1 MTKIFQF
8 ITIVKKNT
16 YLCPQV
22 ITITNKSTKP
32 IEMKKFF
39 MMMLAA
45 LTCLG
50 LAAKA
55 PAAQT
60 VPGDP
65 MGTQCYTL
73 SNGLK
78 VFLSV
83 NHQSPRISAHIAV
96 RTGSRNDPAETTGL
110 AHYLEHLMFKGTQQY
125 GTSNYA
131 AEKPL
136 LDTIEA
142 RYEQYRLVTDPER
155 RRVLYHEI
163 DSISQ
168 LAAKYNIPNEY
179 DKLMAGIGGQGTN
192 AYTSTDVTCYT
203 EDIPA
208 NEVDRWARIQA
219 DRFQNMVIRGFHT
232 ELEAVYEEYN
242 IGIAKDQW
250 KFFDAVNAKM
260 FPTHPYGTQ
269 TTIGTQEH
277 LKNPSITNIKNY
289 FHNYYCPNN
298 VAICMAGDFEPDEVI
313 AILERHFGSWKP
325 NYNLTRPEFPALKPI
340 TAPSDTTV
348 VGQEAEFV
356 GLGWRF
362 DAGNSLQC
370 DTVDVIADMLSNGTA
385 GLMDL
390 NLNQPLKVMMSGAY
404 SDMMT
409 DYSMLLVMGY
419 PNEGQTL
426 EEVRQLMLG
435 EIAKLRTGDF
445 DDDLLVSVV
454 NNNKL
459 NYLRRID
466 NNSAR
471 TRQLV
476 NAFINHVDW
485 AQEVGKLDRMAG
497 MTKQQI
503 IDFANRHLNDN
514 FICVYKRMGE
524 DTTAKKIDKPAITPI
539 PTNRDMQS
547 DFVRNILGETVEPI
561 HPQFVDYSKEM
572 TVGTTGKNLPLL
584 YKQNTQDDLFSL
596 TYLYDFG
603 TTADNRYETALNY
616 LDYLGTKKLTPQQFK
631 QRLYKLACSIS
642 FNVTDDRTYL
652 SLSGLSENMPEALKL
667 AEDLLQNA
675 QVDEVAYSNMV
686 DAILKMRS
694 DAKSSQEECFERLNT
709 YVIYGPRNEYTNI
722 LSAQQL
728 RDTKP
733 TDLLNLV
740 KGMKDMKHTVVY
752 YGPMTEQALSK
763 TLKQVHKTKK
773 NLAAVPVG
781 VDYME
786 QTTPQT
792 EIYIAPYDAKNIYM
806 MQYHNEGTKW
816 APEHAATINLFNEY
830 FGGGMNGTVFQEL
843 REARGLAYSAAA
855 YYRQP
860 GEIKH
865 PEHAITYII
874 TQNDKMMDCVNEFN
888 NIVGTIPQSEAAF
901 QLAKE
906 SLMKKLASRR
916 TVRSAVLNSY
926 LYAQRMGIDY
936 DINSLVYKTL
946 PSLTLNDIVKFE
958 QQSMANKP
966 YRYIILG
973 DEKELD
979 MDALGKI
986 GPIHRLTLEEIFG
999 Y

>member
-1 MTKIFQF
+1 MRKICFLVFGFLSFLPLQAREYV
-8 ITIVKKNT
+8 TVAGD
-16 YLCPQV
+16 
-22 ITITNKSTKP
+22 
-32 IEMKKFF
+32 
-39 MMMLAA
+39 MMQARI
-45 LTCLG
+45 
-50 LAAKA
+50 
-55 PAAQT
+55 
-60 VPGDP
+60 
-65 MGTQCYTL
+65 YTL
-73 SNGLK
+73 DNGLK
-78 VFLSV
+78 VYLSV
-83 NHQSPRISAHIAV
+83 NKEKPRIQTYIAV
-96 RTGSRNDPAETTGL
+96 RTGSKNDPAETTGL
-110 AHYLEHLMFKGTQQY
+110 AHYLEHLMFKGTQQF

-131 AEKPL
+131 AEAAL

-142 RYEQYRLVTDPER
+142 RYEQYRLVKDPER

-179 DKLMAGIGGQGTN
+179 DKLMAGIGGIGTN

-208 NEVDRWARIQA
+208 NEVDRWARIQS

-250 KFFDAVNAKM
+250 KLFEAMNAKM

-298 VAICMAGDFEPDEVI
+298 VAICMAGDFDPDEVI
-313 AILERHFGSWKP
+313 TILERHFGSWKP
-325 NYNLTRPEFPALKPI
+325 NYNLTRPEFAPLKPI
-340 TAPSDTTV
+340 VAPIDTTV
-348 VGQEAEFV
+348 MGQEAEFV
-356 GLGWRF
+356 ALGWRF
-362 DAGNSLQC
+362 DAGNTLQV
-370 DTVDVIADMLSNGTA
+370 DTMDVVAEMLSNGTA

-404 SDMMT
+404 SDQMT
-409 DYSMLLVMGY
+409 DYSMLMLLGY
-419 PNEGQTL
+419 PNDGQTL
-426 EEVRQLMLG
+426 EEVRELMLG
-435 EIAKLRTGDF
+435 ELAKLRAGDF

-459 NYLRRID
+459 NYLRAID

-476 NAFINHVDW
+476 NAFINNIDW

-497 MTKQQI
+497 MTKEQI
-503 IDFANRHLNDN
+503 VAFANRHLNNN
-514 FICVYKRMGE
+514 FVCVYKRMGE

-547 DFVRNILGETVEPI
+547 DFVRNILNESVEPI
-561 HPQFVDYSKEM
+561 QPQFVDYSKEM
-572 TVGTTGKNLPLL
+572 TVGQTSKKLPLL
-584 YKQNTQDDLFSL
+584 YKQNTLDDLFYL
-596 TYLYDFG
+596 TYKYDFG
-603 TTADNRYETALNY
+603 NTADNRYETALNY

-631 QRLYKLACSIS
+631 QRMYKLACNMS
-642 FNVTDDRTYL
+642 FNVSDNETYI
-652 SLSGLSENMPEALKL
+652 SLSGLSENMPEAMALL
-667 AEDLLQNA
+667 EDLMQNA
-675 QVDEVAYSNMV
+675 QVDEEAYNNMAW
-686 DAILKMRS
+686 AIIKMRN
-694 DAKSSQEECFERLNT
+694 DAKTNQEECFNRLSE
-709 YVIYGPRNEYTNI
+709 YGMYGPRNEYTNI
-722 LSAQQL
+722 MSEQQL
-728 RDTKP
+728 RNTKP
-733 TDLLNLV
+733 AELLNLV
-740 KGMKDMKHTVVY
+740 KGMKDMKHTVIY
-752 YGPMTEQALSK
+752 YGPMALK
-763 TLKQVHKTKK
+763 DLDKCLKKAHKTKK

-781 VDYME
+781 TPYME
-786 QTTPQT
+786 QITPQT
-792 EIYIAPYDAKNIYM
+792 EILLAPYDAKNIYM

-816 APEHAATINLFNEY
+816 APDHAATINLFNEY
-830 FGGGMNGTVFQEL
+830 FGGGMNGIVFQEL

-860 GEIKH
+860 SEIIH
-865 PEHAITYII
+865 PEYAMTYII

-901 QLAKE
+901 DLAKE

-916 TVRSAVLNSY
+916 VVRYGVLNSY
-926 LYAQRMGIDY
+926 LAAQRMGLDY
-936 DINSLVYKTL
+936 DINSVVFNAL
-946 PSLTLNDIVKFE
+946 PNLKLNDIVKFE

-966 YRYIILG
+966 YRYLILG

-979 MDALGKI
+979 IEGLEKI
-986 GPIHRLTLEEIFG
+986 APIRRLTLEDIFG

>member
-1 MTKIFQF
+1 MKMRR
-8 ITIVKKNT
+8 IVMS
-16 YLCPQV
+16 LV
-22 ITITNKSTKP
+22 VGL
-32 IEMKKFF
+32 MWLG
-39 MMMLAA
+39 MAA
-45 LTCLG
+45 
-50 LAAKA
+50 AA
-55 PAAQT
+55 PVGTT

-65 MGTQCYTL
+65 METQCYTL

-83 NHQSPRISAHIAV
+83 NHQSPRITAHIAV

-110 AHYLEHLMFKGTQQY
+110 AHYLEHLMFKGTQHF

-142 RYEQYRLVTDPER
+142 RYEQYRLVKDPEL

-168 LAAKYNIPNEY
+168 LAAQYNIPNEY

-242 IGIAKDQW
+242 IGIAQDQR
-250 KFFDAVNAKM
+250 KLFEALYAKM

-289 FHNYYCPNN
+289 FNNYYCPNN
-298 VAICMAGDFEPDEVI
+298 VAICMAGDFDPEEVI
-313 AILERHFGSWKP
+313 TILERHFGSWKP
-325 NYNLTRPEFPALKPI
+325 NYKMTRPEFAKLAPI
-340 TAPSDTTV
+340 TSPIDTTV
-348 VGQEAEFV
+348 MGQEAEFV
-356 GLGWRF
+356 ALGWRF
-362 DAGNSLQC
+362 EEGKSLQN
-370 DTVDVIADMLSNGTA
+370 DTVDIIAEMLSNGTA

-390 NLNQPLKVMMSGAY
+390 NLNQPLKVMASGAY
-404 SDMMT
+404 SDPMT
-409 DYSMLLVMGY
+409 DYSMIMLYGY

-426 EEVRQLMLG
+426 EEVRELMLG

-445 DDDLLVSVV
+445 DNDLLVSVV

-459 NYLRRID
+459 NYLRALD
-466 NNSAR
+466 NNRAR
-471 TRQLV
+471 TSQLV
-476 NAFINHVDW
+476 NAFINNVDW

-497 MTKQQI
+497 MTKEQI
-503 IDFANRHLNDN
+503 VAFANRHLLDN
-514 FICVYKRMGE
+514 NFVCVYKRTGE
-524 DTTAKKIDKPAITPI
+524 DTSEKKIDKPAITPI

-547 DFVRNILGETVEPI
+547 NFVKSILSEEVEPI

-572 TVGTTGKNLPLL
+572 TVGETSKKLPLL
-584 YKQNTQDDLFSL
+584 YKQNTLDDLFSL
-596 TYLYDFG
+596 IYKYDFG
-603 TTADNRYETALNY
+603 NTADNRYEMALNY
-616 LDYLGTKKLTPQQFK
+616 LDYLGTKKMSATEFK
-631 QRLYKLACSIS
+631 QRMYKLACNIS
-642 FNVTDDRTYL
+642 MSVRDNETFL
-652 SLSGLSENMPEALKL
+652 SLSGLSENMPEAVKL
-667 AEDLLQNA
+667 CEDLMQNA
-675 QVDEVAYSNMV
+675 QVDQEAYNNMV
-686 DAILKMRS
+686 DAIIKMRN
-694 DAKSSQEECFERLNT
+694 DAKTNQDECFSRLNE
-709 YVIYGPRNEYTNI
+709 YGMYGPRNSYTNI
-722 LSAQQL
+722 MSAEQL
-728 RDTKP
+728 RNTNP
-733 TDLLNLV
+733 AELLNLV
-740 KGMKDMKHTVVY
+740 KGLKDMKHTVVY
-752 YGPMTEQALSK
+752 YGPMTQKELDK
-763 TLKQVHKTKK
+763 CLKKVHKTGKK
-773 NLAAVPVG
+773 LAAVPVG
-781 VDYME
+781 QDYME
-786 QTTPQT
+786 QATPRT
-792 EIYIAPYDAKNIYM
+792 EILMAPYEAKNIYM
-806 MQYHNEGTKW
+806 VQYHNEGTQW

-830 FGGGMNGTVFQEL
+830 FGGGMNGIVFQEL

-860 GEIKH
+860 SELPH
-865 PEHAITYII
+865 PEYAMTYII

-916 TVRSAVLNSY
+916 TVRGAVLNSY
-926 LYAQRMGIDY
+926 MAAQRMGLDY
-936 DINSLVYKTL
+936 DINSKVYEML
-946 PSLTLNDIVKFE
+946 PNLKLQDIVKFE
-958 QQSMANKP
+958 QQSMAGKP
-966 YRYIILG
+966 YRYLILG

-979 MDALGKI
+979 IEALEKI
-986 GPIHRLTLEEIFG
+986 GPIRRLTLEEIFG

>member
-1 MTKIFQF
+1 
-8 ITIVKKNT
+8 
-16 YLCPQV
+16 
-22 ITITNKSTKP
+22 
-32 IEMKKFF
+32 MKKYLLTL
-39 MMMLAA
+39 LATLA
-45 LTCLG
+45 FLG
-50 LAAKA
+50 M
-55 PAAQT
+55 AAQKPVATT

-65 MGTQCYTL
+65 MATQCYTL

-110 AHYLEHLMFKGTQQY
+110 AHYLEHLMFKGTEQF

-131 AEKPL
+131 AEKAL

-142 RYEQYRLVTDPER
+142 RYEQYRLVKDPER

-168 LAAKYNIPNEY
+168 LAAQYNIPNEY

-250 KFFDAVNAKM
+250 KLFEAMNAKM

-289 FHNYYCPNN
+289 FNNYYCPNN
-298 VAICMAGDFEPDEVI
+298 VAICMAGDFDPDEVI

-325 NYNLTRPEFPALKPI
+325 NYNLTRPEFAPLKPI
-340 TAPSDTTV
+340 VAPIDTTV
-348 VGQEAEFV
+348 MGQEAEFV
-356 GLGWRF
+356 ALGWRF
-362 DAGNSLQC
+362 DAGNTLQV
-370 DTVDVIADMLSNGTA
+370 DTMDVVAEMLSNGTA

-390 NLNQPLKVMMSGAY
+390 NLNQPMKLMYSGAY

-409 DYSMLLVMGY
+409 DYSMLMLLGY
-419 PNEGQTL
+419 PNEGQSL
-426 EEVRQLMLG
+426 EDVRELMLG
-435 EIAKLRTGDF
+435 ELAKLRAGNF

-459 NYLRRID
+459 NYLRALD
-466 NNSAR
+466 NNGAR

-476 NAFINHVDW
+476 NAFINNVDW

-497 MTKQQI
+497 MSKEQI
-503 IDFANRHLNDN
+503 VAFANRYLNDN
-514 FICVYKRMGE
+514 FVCVYKRMGE

-539 PTNRDMQS
+539 PTNRDKQS
-547 DFVRNILGETVEPI
+547 DFVRNILSETVEPI
-561 HPQFVDYSKEM
+561 QPQFVDYSKEM
-572 TVGTTGKNLPLL
+572 TVGKTKKNLPLL
-584 YKQNTQDDLFSL
+584 YKHNDLDDLFQL
-596 TYLYDFG
+596 TYKYDFG
-603 TTADNRYETALNY
+603 NTADNRYDLALSY
-616 LDYLGTKKLTPQQFK
+616 MDYLGTKKMSATEFK
-631 QRLYKLACSIS
+631 QRLYKLACNIS
-642 FNVTDDRTYL
+642 MVVRDNETYL
-652 SLSGLSENMPEALKL
+652 SLNGLSENMPEALKL
-667 AEDLLQNA
+667 AEDLMQNA
-675 QVDEVAYSNMV
+675 QVDQEAYNSLV
-686 DAILKMRS
+686 DLLIKARN
-694 DAKSSQEECFERLNT
+694 DAKTNQEECFNRLNE
-709 YVIYGPRNEYTNI
+709 YGMYGPRNEYTNI
-722 LSAQQL
+722 MSEQQL
-728 RDTKP
+728 RNTNP
-733 TDLLNLV
+733 AELLNLV
-740 KGMKDMKHTVVY
+740 KGLRDMKHTVVY
-752 YGPMTEQALSK
+752 YGPMTEKELNKCLSK
-763 TLKQVHKTKK
+763 VHKTKK

-781 VDYME
+781 TPYME
-786 QTTPQT
+786 QPTPRT
-792 EIYIAPYDAKNIYM
+792 EILLAPYEAKNIYM
-806 MQYHNEGTKW
+806 VQYHNEGTEW

-830 FGGGMNGTVFQEL
+830 YGGGMNGIVFQEL

-860 GEIKH
+860 YELGH
-865 PEHAITYII
+865 PEYAMTYII
-874 TQNDKMMDCVNEFN
+874 TQNDKMMDCVREFN

-901 QLAKE
+901 ALAKE

-916 TVRSAVLNSY
+916 VVRSGVLNSY
-926 LYAQRMGIDY
+926 MSAQRLGLDY
-936 DINSLVYKTL
+936 DINSVVFKAL
-946 PSLTLNDIVKFE
+946 PNLKLNDIVKFE

-966 YRYIILG
+966 YRYLILG

-979 MDALGKI
+979 MEALEKI
-986 GPIHRLTLEEIFG
+986 GPIRRLTLEEIFG

>member
-1 MTKIFQF
+1 
-8 ITIVKKNT
+8 
-16 YLCPQV
+16 
-22 ITITNKSTKP
+22 
-32 IEMKKFF
+32 MKKFF
-39 MMMLAA
+39 MMMLAS
-45 LTCLG
+45 LVCLG
-50 LAAKA
+50 MAAKA

-65 MGTQCYTL
+65 MGTQMYTL

-110 AHYLEHLMFKGTQQY
+110 AHYLEHLMFKGTEQY

-131 AEKPL
+131 AEKAL

-168 LAAKYNIPNEY
+168 LAAQYNIPNEY
-179 DKLMAGIGGQGTN
+179 DKLMAGIGGIGTN

-208 NEVDRWARIQA
+208 NEVDRWARIQS

-242 IGIAKDQW
+242 MGIANDQW
-250 KFFDAVNAKM
+250 KLFEAMNAKM

-298 VAICMAGDFEPDEVI
+298 VAICMAGDFDPDEVI

-325 NYNLTRPEFPALKPI
+325 NYNLTRPEYAPLQPI
-340 TAPSDTTV
+340 TAPVDTTV
-348 VGQEAEFV
+348 IGQEAEFV
-356 GLGWRF
+356 ALGWRF
-362 DAGNSLQC
+362 GAGNTLQC
-370 DTVDVIADMLSNGTA
+370 DTLEVVADMLSNGTA
-385 GLMDL
+385 GLIDL
-390 NLNQPLKVMMSGAY
+390 NLNQPMKVMMSGAY
-404 SDMMT
+404 CDMMT
-409 DYSMLLVMGY
+409 DYSMLMLLGY

-426 EEVRQLMLG
+426 EEVRELMLG
-435 EIAKLRTGDF
+435 EVAKLRSGDF
-445 DDDLLVSVV
+445 DNDLIISVV
-454 NNNKL
+454 NNFKL
-459 NYLRRID
+459 SYL
-466 NNSAR
+466 NSLDKNQAR
-471 TRQLV
+471 TSQLV

-497 MTKQQI
+497 MTKQQV
-503 IDFANRHLNDN
+503 IDFANLYLNDN
-514 FICVYKRMGE
+514 FVCVYKRMGE

-561 HPQFVDYSKEM
+561 HPQFVNYATEM
-572 TVGTTGKNLPLL
+572 TVGQTSKKLPLL
-584 YKQNTQDDLFSL
+584 YKQNTHDDLFAL
-596 TYLYDFG
+596 TFLYDFG
-603 TTADNRYETALNY
+603 NTADNRYDIALNY
-616 LDYLGTKKLTPQQFK
+616 LDYLGTKKLTPTEFK
-631 QRLYKLACSIS
+631 QRMYKLACHMTCVVDNTEAYIT
-642 FNVTDDRTYL
+642 VG
-652 SLSGLSENMPEALKL
+652 GLSENMPEALAL
-667 AEDLLQNA
+667 VEDLLQNA
-675 QVDEVAYSNMV
+675 QVDEEAYQNMV
-686 DAILKMRS
+686 DVILKARN
-694 DAKSSQEECFERLNT
+694 DAKTNQQECFSRLSA
-709 YVIYGPRNEYTNI
+709 YSMYGPRNAYTDI
-722 LSAQQL
+722 MSADQL
-728 RDTKP
+728 RNTKP
-733 TDLLNLV
+733 ADLLNLV
-740 KGMKDMKHTVVY
+740 KGMRNMQHTVVY
-752 YGPMTEQALSK
+752 YGPLTEKELSK
-763 TLKQVHKTKK
+763 CLAKAHKTKK

-781 VDYME
+781 TPYME
-786 QTTPQT
+786 QPTPQT
-792 EIYIAPYDAKNIYM
+792 EIMIAPYDAKNIYM
-806 MQYHNEGTKW
+806 MQYHNEGTQW
-816 APEHAATINLFNEY
+816 APEHAAVINLFNEY
-830 FGGGMNGTVFQEL
+830 FGGGMNGIVFQEL

-860 GEIKH
+860 GELPH
-865 PEHAITYII
+865 PEYAMTYIV

-888 NIVGTIPQSEAAF
+888 NIVDTIPQSEAAF
-901 QLAKE
+901 ALAKE

-916 TVRSAVLNSY
+916 TVRNGVLLSY
-926 LYAQRMGIDY
+926 LSAQHLGLDY
-936 DINSLVYKTL
+936 DIYSKVYEML
-946 PSLTLNDIVKFE
+946 PNLTLNDIVKFE
-958 QQSMANKP
+958 QQSMAGKP

-979 MDALGKI
+979 MEAIGKF

>member
-1 MTKIFQF
+1 
-8 ITIVKKNT
+8 
-16 YLCPQV
+16 
-22 ITITNKSTKP
+22 
-32 IEMKKFF
+32 MKKFF
-39 MMMLAA
+39 MMMMAA

-50 LAAKA
+50 M
-55 PAAQT
+55 AAQKPVATT

-65 MGTQCYTL
+65 MATQCYTL

-142 RYEQYRLVTDPER
+142 RYEQYRLVKDPER

-168 LAAKYNIPNEY
+168 LAAQYNIPNEY

-242 IGIAKDQW
+242 IGIAQDQR
-250 KFFDAVNAKM
+250 KLFEAISAKM

-298 VAICMAGDFEPDEVI
+298 VAICMAGDFDPAEVI
-313 AILERHFGSWKP
+313 TILERHFGSWKP
-325 NYNLTRPEFPALKPI
+325 NKNLYRPEFAPLKPI
-340 TAPSDTTV
+340 TAPIDTTV
-348 VGQEAEFV
+348 IGQEAEFV
-356 GLGWRF
+356 ALGWRF
-362 DAGNSLQC
+362 DAANSLQC
-370 DTVDVIADMLSNGTA
+370 DTMDVVAEMLSNGTA
-385 GLMDL
+385 GLIDL
-390 NLNQPLKVMMSGAY
+390 NLNQPLKVMSAGAF
-404 SDMMT
+404 SDEMT
-409 DYSMLLVMGY
+409 DYSMLLLLGY
-419 PNEGQTL
+419 PNEGQSL
-426 EEVRQLMLG
+426 EEVRALLLG
-435 EIAKLRTGDF
+435 ELAKLRAGNF

-459 NYLRRID
+459 QYLRALD
-466 NNSAR
+466 NNGAR

-485 AQEVGKLDRMAG
+485 KQEVGKLDRMAG
-497 MTKQQI
+497 MTKDQI
-503 IDFANRHLNDN
+503 VAFANRHLLDN
-514 FICVYKRMGE
+514 NFVCVYKRMGV
-524 DTTAKKIDKPAITPI
+524 DTTEKKIDKPAITPI

-547 DFVRNILGETVEPI
+547 NFVRNILSEIVEPI
-561 HPQFVDYSKEM
+561 QPQFVDYSKEM
-572 TVGTTGKNLPLL
+572 TVGQTSKKLPLL
-584 YKQNTQDDLFSL
+584 YKHNDLDDLFSL
-596 TYLYDFG
+596 TYKYDFG
-603 TTADNRYETALNY
+603 GTADNRYETALSY
-616 LDYLGTKKLTPQQFK
+616 MDFLGTKKMSATEFK
-631 QRLYKLACSIS
+631 QRLYKLACNIS
-642 FNVTDDRTYL
+642 MNVGDNETYL
-652 SLSGLSENMPEALKL
+652 TLSGLSENMPEALKL
-667 AEDLLQNA
+667 AEDLMQNA
-675 QVDEVAYSNMV
+675 QVDEEAYKNMV
-686 DAILKMRS
+686 DVILKSRN
-694 DAKSSQEECFERLNT
+694 DAKQSQDECFSRLNE
-709 YVIYGPRNEYTNI
+709 YGMYGPRNAYTNI
-722 LSAQQL
+722 MSAQQL

-733 TDLLNLV
+733 AELINLV
-740 KGMKDMKHTVVY
+740 KGLRDMQHTVVY
-752 YGPMTEQALSK
+752 YGPMTEKELNKCLSK
-763 TLKQVHKTKK
+763 VHKTKK

-781 VDYME
+781 TPYME
-786 QTTPQT
+786 QTTPRT
-792 EIYIAPYDAKNIYM
+792 EILMAPYEAKNIYM
-806 MQYHNEGTKW
+806 VQYHNEGTQW
-816 APEHAATINLFNEY
+816 APEHAAVINLFNEY
-830 FGGGMNGTVFQEL
+830 FGGGMNGIVFQEL

-860 GEIKH
+860 SRLPH
-865 PEHAITYII
+865 PEYAMTYII
-874 TQNDKMMDCVNEFN
+874 TQNDKMMDCVREFN

-901 QLAKE
+901 ALAKE

-916 TVRSAVLNSY
+916 TVRGAVLNSY
-926 LYAQRMGIDY
+926 MNAQRLGLDY
-936 DINSLVYKTL
+936 DINSVVYNAL
-946 PSLTLNDIVKFE
+946 PNLKLSDIVKFE

-966 YRYIILG
+966 YRYLILG

-979 MDALGKI
+979 IEGLQKI
-986 GPIHRLTLEEIFG
+986 APIRHLTLEEIFG

>member
-1 MTKIFQF
+1 MRPRFLIS
-8 ITIVKKNT
+8 
-16 YLCPQV
+16 L
-22 ITITNKSTKP
+22 
-32 IEMKKFF
+32 
-39 MMMLAA
+39 LAVLA
-45 LTCLG
+45 CLG
-50 LAAKA
+50 MAAK
-55 PAAQT
+55 PAVATT

-65 MGTQCYTL
+65 MATQCYTL

-110 AHYLEHLMFKGTQQY
+110 AHYLEHLMFKGTQQF

-131 AEKPL
+131 AEKAL

-142 RYEQYRLVTDPER
+142 RYEQYRLVKDPER

-168 LAAKYNIPNEY
+168 LAAQYNIPNEY

-242 IGIAKDQW
+242 IGIAQDQR
-250 KFFDAVNAKM
+250 KIFEAMSAKL

-298 VAICMAGDFEPDEVI
+298 VAICMAGDFDPNEVI

-325 NYNLTRPEFPALKPI
+325 NNSLYRPEFAPLKPI
-340 TAPSDTTV
+340 TAPVDTTV
-348 VGQEAEFV
+348 IGQEAEFV
-356 GLGWRF
+356 ALGWRF

-370 DTVDVIADMLSNGTA
+370 DTLDLVSEMLSNGTA
-385 GLMDL
+385 GLIDL
-390 NLNQPLKVMMSGAY
+390 NLNQPLKVMGAGAFA
-404 SDMMT
+404 DPMT
-409 DYSMLLVMGY
+409 DYSMLMLMGY

-426 EEVRQLMLG
+426 EEVRELLLG
-435 EIAKLRTGDF
+435 ELAKLRAGDF

-459 NYLRRID
+459 NYLRALD
-466 NNSAR
+466 SNGAR

-485 AQEVGKLDRMAG
+485 KQEVGKLDRMAG

-503 IDFANRHLNDN
+503 VAFANRHLKDN
-514 FICVYKRMGE
+514 NFVCVYKRMGV
-524 DTTAKKIDKPAITPI
+524 DTTEKKIDKPAITPI
-539 PTNRDMQS
+539 PTNRDKQS
-547 DFVRNILGETVEPI
+547 DFVKNILSEIVEPI
-561 HPQFVDYSKEM
+561 QPQFVDYSKEM
-572 TVGTTGKNLPLL
+572 TVGQTSKKLPLL
-584 YKQNTQDDLFSL
+584 YKHNDLDDLFTL
-596 TYLYDFG
+596 TYKYDFG
-603 TTADNRYETALNY
+603 ATADNRYETALSY
-616 LDYLGTKKLTPQQFK
+616 MDFLGTKKMSATEFK
-631 QRLYKLACSIS
+631 QRLYKLACNIS
-642 FNVTDDRTYL
+642 MNVSDNETYL
-652 SLSGLSENMPEALKL
+652 TLSGLSENMPEALKL

-675 QVDEVAYSNMV
+675 QVDEEAYKSMV
-686 DAILKMRS
+686 DVIIKSRN
-694 DAKSSQEECFERLNT
+694 DAKSSQDECFSRLNQ
-709 YVIYGPRNEYTNI
+709 YGMYGPRNTYTNI
-722 LSAQQL
+722 MSEQQL

-733 TDLLNLV
+733 AELINLV
-740 KGMKDMKHTVVY
+740 KGLRNMQHTVLY
-752 YGPMTEQALSK
+752 YGPMTENELNKCLSK
-763 TLKQVHKTKK
+763 VHKTKK

-781 VDYME
+781 VPYME
-786 QTTPQT
+786 QPTPRT
-792 EIYIAPYDAKNIYM
+792 EILLAPYEAKNIYM
-806 MQYHNEGTKW
+806 VQYHNEGTAW

-830 FGGGMNGTVFQEL
+830 FGGGMNAIVFQEL

-860 GEIKH
+860 YEMGH
-865 PEHAITYII
+865 PEYAMTYII
-874 TQNDKMMDCVNEFN
+874 TQNDKMMDCVREFN
-888 NIVGTIPQSEAAF
+888 NIVGTIPQSETAF
-901 QLAKE
+901 ALAKE

-916 TVRSAVLNSY
+916 VVRGGVLNSY
-926 LYAQRMGIDY
+926 IAAKRLGLDY
-936 DINSLVYKTL
+936 DINSVVFNAL
-946 PSLTLNDIVKFE
+946 PNLKLNDIVKFE

-966 YRYIILG
+966 YRYLILG

-979 MDALGKI
+979 IKALEKI

>member
-1 MTKIFQF
+1 MRLRFLIS
-8 ITIVKKNT
+8 
-16 YLCPQV
+16 L
-22 ITITNKSTKP
+22 
-32 IEMKKFF
+32 
-39 MMMLAA
+39 LAA
-45 LTCLG
+45 LACLG
-50 LAAKA
+50 MAAK
-55 PAAQT
+55 PAVATT

-65 MGTQCYTL
+65 MATQCYTL

-110 AHYLEHLMFKGTQQY
+110 AHYLEHLMFKGTQQF

-131 AEKPL
+131 AEKAL

-142 RYEQYRLVTDPER
+142 RYEQYRLVKDPEL

-168 LAAKYNIPNEY
+168 LAAQYNIPNEY

-242 IGIAKDQW
+242 IGIAQDQR
-250 KFFDAVNAKM
+250 KIFEAMSAKL

-298 VAICMAGDFEPDEVI
+298 VAICMAGDFDPNEVI

-325 NYNLTRPEFPALKPI
+325 NNNLYRPEFAPLKPI
-340 TAPSDTTV
+340 TAPVDTTV
-348 VGQEAEFV
+348 IGQEAEFV
-356 GLGWRF
+356 ALGWRF

-370 DTVDVIADMLSNGTA
+370 DTLDLVSEMLSNGTA
-385 GLMDL
+385 GLIDL
-390 NLNQPLKVMMSGAY
+390 NLNQPLKVMGAGAFA
-404 SDMMT
+404 DPMT
-409 DYSMLLVMGY
+409 DYSMLMLMGY

-426 EEVRQLMLG
+426 EEVRELLLG
-435 EIAKLRTGDF
+435 ELAKLRAGDF

-459 NYLRRID
+459 NYLRALD
-466 NNSAR
+466 SNGAR

-503 IDFANRHLNDN
+503 VDFANRHLLDN
-514 FICVYKRMGE
+514 NFVCVYKRMGV
-524 DTTAKKIDKPAITPI
+524 DTTEKKIDKPAITPI
-539 PTNRDMQS
+539 PTNRDKQS
-547 DFVRNILGETVEPI
+547 DFVKNILSEIVEPI
-561 HPQFVDYSKEM
+561 QPQFVDYSKEM
-572 TVGTTGKNLPLL
+572 TVGQTSKKLPLL
-584 YKQNTQDDLFSL
+584 YKHNDLDDLFTL
-596 TYLYDFG
+596 TYKYDFG
-603 TTADNRYETALNY
+603 ATADNRYETALSY
-616 LDYLGTKKLTPQQFK
+616 MDFLGTKKMSATEFK
-631 QRLYKLACSIS
+631 QRLYKLACNIS
-642 FNVTDDRTYL
+642 MNVSDNETYL
-652 SLSGLSENMPEALKL
+652 TLSGLSENMPEALKL
-667 AEDLLQNA
+667 AEDLMQNA
-675 QVDEVAYSNMV
+675 QVDEEAYKSMV
-686 DAILKMRS
+686 DVILKSRN
-694 DAKSSQEECFERLNT
+694 DAKSNQDECFSRLNE
-709 YVIYGPRNEYTNI
+709 YGMYGPRNEYTNI
-722 LSAQQL
+722 MSEQQL

-733 TDLLNLV
+733 AELINLV
-740 KGMKDMKHTVVY
+740 KGLRDMQHTVVY
-752 YGPMTEQALSK
+752 YGPMTEKELNKCLSK
-763 TLKQVHKTKK
+763 VHKTKK

-781 VDYME
+781 TPYME
-786 QTTPQT
+786 QTTPRT
-792 EIYIAPYDAKNIYM
+792 EILLAPYEAKNIYM
-806 MQYHNEGTKW
+806 VQYHNEGTQW

-830 FGGGMNGTVFQEL
+830 FGGGMNGIVFQEL

-860 GEIKH
+860 HEMGH
-865 PEHAITYII
+865 PEYAMTYII
-874 TQNDKMMDCVNEFN
+874 TQNDKMMDCVREFN

-901 QLAKE
+901 ALAKE

-916 TVRSAVLNSY
+916 TVRSGVLNSY
-926 LYAQRMGIDY
+926 IAAKRLGLDY
-936 DINSLVYKTL
+936 DINSVVFNAL
-946 PSLTLNDIVKFE
+946 PNLKLNDIVKFE

-966 YRYIILG
+966 YRYLILG

-979 MDALGKI
+979 IKALEKI

>member
-1 MTKIFQF
+1 
-8 ITIVKKNT
+8 
-16 YLCPQV
+16 
-22 ITITNKSTKP
+22 
-32 IEMKKFF
+32 MKKFL

-50 LAAKA
+50 MAAQK
-55 PAAQT
+55 PVAQT

-65 MGTQCYTL
+65 MATQCYTL

-131 AEKPL
+131 AERAL

-142 RYEQYRLVTDPER
+142 RYEQYRLVKDPER

-168 LAAKYNIPNEY
+168 LAAQYNIPNEY

-250 KFFDAVNAKM
+250 KLFEAMNAKM

-298 VAICMAGDFEPDEVI
+298 VAICMAGDFDPDEVI

-325 NYNLTRPEFPALKPI
+325 NYNLTRPEFAPLAPI
-340 TAPSDTTV
+340 TASVDTTV
-348 VGQEAEFV
+348 LGQEAEFV
-356 GLGWRF
+356 ALGWRF
-362 DAGNSLQC
+362 GAGNSLQC
-370 DTVDVIADMLSNGTA
+370 DTMDVVAEMLSNGTA
-385 GLMDL
+385 GLIDL
-390 NLNQPLKVMMSGAY
+390 NLNQPMKLMGAGAY
-404 SDMMT
+404 SDEMT
-409 DYSMLLVMGY
+409 DYSMLMLLGY

-426 EEVRQLMLG
+426 EEVRELLLG
-435 EIAKLRTGDF
+435 ELAKLRAGDF

-459 NYLRRID
+459 QYLRALD
-466 NNSAR
+466 NNGAR

-497 MTKQQI
+497 MTKEQI
-503 IDFANRHLNDN
+503 VAFAKRHLNDN
-514 FICVYKRMGE
+514 NFVCVYKRMGE

-547 DFVRNILGETVEPI
+547 NFVKNILSEIVEPI
-561 HPQFVDYSKEM
+561 QPQFVDYSKEM
-572 TVGTTGKNLPLL
+572 TVGQTSKKLPLL
-584 YKQNTQDDLFSL
+584 YKHNDLDDLFTL
-596 TYLYDFG
+596 TYKYDFG
-603 TTADNRYETALNY
+603 NTADNRYDVALSY
-616 LDYLGTKKLTPQQFK
+616 MDYLGTNKMSATEFK
-631 QRLYKLACSIS
+631 QRLYKLACNIS
-642 FNVTDDRTYL
+642 MYVTDNETYL
-652 SLSGLSENMPEALKL
+652 TLSGLSENMPEALKL
-667 AEDLLQNA
+667 AEDLMQNA
-675 QVDEVAYSNMV
+675 QVDEEAYRSMV
-686 DAILKMRS
+686 DLIIKARN
-694 DAKSSQEECFERLNT
+694 DAKTNQQECFNRLNE
-709 YVIYGPRNEYTNI
+709 YGMYGPRNEYTNI
-722 LSAQQL
+722 MSAQQL

-733 TDLLNLV
+733 AELLSLV
-740 KGMKDMKHTVVY
+740 KGLRDMQHTVLY
-752 YGPMTEQALSK
+752 YGPMTQKELDK
-763 TLKQVHKTKK
+763 CLKKVHKTSKK
-773 NLAAVPVG
+773 LAAVPVG
-781 VDYME
+781 TPYME
-786 QTTPQT
+786 QTTPRT
-792 EIYIAPYDAKNIYM
+792 EILMAPYDAKNIYM
-806 MQYHNEGTKW
+806 VQYHNEGTQW
-816 APEHAATINLFNEY
+816 APEHAAVINLFNEY
-830 FGGGMNGTVFQEL
+830 FGGGMNGIVFQEL

-860 GEIKH
+860 SELPH
-865 PEHAITYII
+865 PEYAMTYII
-874 TQNDKMMDCVNEFN
+874 TQNDKMMDCVREFN

-901 QLAKE
+901 ALAKE

-916 TVRSAVLNSY
+916 VVRGNVLNSY
-926 LYAQRMGIDY
+926 LTAKRLGLDY
-936 DINSLVYKTL
+936 DINSVVYNAL
-946 PSLTLNDIVKFE
+946 PNLKLSDIVNFE
-958 QQSMANKP
+958 KRSMANKP

-979 MDALGKI
+979 IEGLEKI
-986 GPIHRLTLEEIFG
+986 GPIHRLTLEDIFG

>member
-1 MTKIFQF
+1 MRLRFLIS
-8 ITIVKKNT
+8 
-16 YLCPQV
+16 L
-22 ITITNKSTKP
+22 
-32 IEMKKFF
+32 
-39 MMMLAA
+39 LAA
-45 LTCLG
+45 LACLG
-50 LAAKA
+50 MAAK
-55 PAAQT
+55 PAVATT

-65 MGTQCYTL
+65 MATQCYTL

-110 AHYLEHLMFKGTQQY
+110 AHYLEHLMFKGTQQF

-131 AEKPL
+131 AEKAL

-142 RYEQYRLVTDPER
+142 RYEQYRLVKDPER

-168 LAAKYNIPNEY
+168 LAAQYNIPNEY

-242 IGIAKDQW
+242 IGIAQDQR
-250 KFFDAVNAKM
+250 KIFEAMSAKL

-298 VAICMAGDFEPDEVI
+298 VAICMAGDFDPNEVI

-325 NYNLTRPEFPALKPI
+325 NNNLYRPEFAPLKPI
-340 TAPSDTTV
+340 TAPVDTTV
-348 VGQEAEFV
+348 IGQEAEFV
-356 GLGWRF
+356 ALGWRF

-370 DTVDVIADMLSNGTA
+370 DTLDLVSEMLSNGTA
-385 GLMDL
+385 GLIDL
-390 NLNQPLKVMMSGAY
+390 NLNQPLKVMGAGAFA
-404 SDMMT
+404 DPMT
-409 DYSMLLVMGY
+409 DYSMLMLMGY

-426 EEVRQLMLG
+426 EEVRELLLG
-435 EIAKLRTGDF
+435 ELAKLRAGDF

-459 NYLRRID
+459 NYLRALD
-466 NNSAR
+466 SNGAR

-503 IDFANRHLNDN
+503 VDFANRHLLDN
-514 FICVYKRMGE
+514 NFVCVYKRMGV
-524 DTTAKKIDKPAITPI
+524 DTTEKKIDKPAITPI
-539 PTNRDMQS
+539 PTNRDKQS
-547 DFVRNILGETVEPI
+547 DFVRNILSEIVEPI
-561 HPQFVDYSKEM
+561 QPQFVDYSKEM
-572 TVGTTGKNLPLL
+572 TVGQTSKKLPLL
-584 YKQNTQDDLFSL
+584 YKHNDLDDLFTL
-596 TYLYDFG
+596 TYKYDFG
-603 TTADNRYETALNY
+603 NTADNRYETALGY
-616 LDYLGTKKLTPQQFK
+616 MDYLGTKKMSATEFK
-631 QRLYKLACSIS
+631 QRLYKLACNIS
-642 FNVTDDRTYL
+642 MNVSDNETYL
-652 SLSGLSENMPEALKL
+652 TLSGLSENMPEALKL
-667 AEDLLQNA
+667 AEDLMQNA
-675 QVDEVAYSNMV
+675 QVDEEAYKSMV
-686 DAILKMRS
+686 DVILKSRN
-694 DAKSSQEECFERLNT
+694 DAKSNQDECFSRLNE
-709 YVIYGPRNEYTNI
+709 YGMYGPRNEYTNI
-722 LSAQQL
+722 MSEQQL

-733 TDLLNLV
+733 AELINLV
-740 KGMKDMKHTVVY
+740 KGLRDMQHTVVY
-752 YGPMTEQALSK
+752 YGPMTEKELNKCLSK
-763 TLKQVHKTKK
+763 VHKTKK

-781 VDYME
+781 TPYME
-786 QTTPQT
+786 QTTPRT
-792 EIYIAPYDAKNIYM
+792 EILLAPYEAKNIYM
-806 MQYHNEGTKW
+806 VQYHNEGTQW

-830 FGGGMNGTVFQEL
+830 FGGGMNGIVFQEL

-860 GEIKH
+860 HEMGH
-865 PEHAITYII
+865 PEYAMTYII
-874 TQNDKMMDCVNEFN
+874 TQNDKMMDCVREFN

-901 QLAKE
+901 ALAKE

-916 TVRSAVLNSY
+916 TVRSGVLNSY
-926 LYAQRMGIDY
+926 IAAKRLGLDY
-936 DINSLVYKTL
+936 DINSVVFNAL
-946 PSLTLNDIVKFE
+946 PNLKLNDIVKFE

-966 YRYIILG
+966 YRYLILG

-979 MDALGKI
+979 IKALEKI

>member
-1 MTKIFQF
+1 MRLRFLIS
-8 ITIVKKNT
+8 
-16 YLCPQV
+16 L
-22 ITITNKSTKP
+22 
-32 IEMKKFF
+32 
-39 MMMLAA
+39 LAA
-45 LTCLG
+45 LACLG
-50 LAAKA
+50 MAAK
-55 PAAQT
+55 PAVATT

-65 MGTQCYTL
+65 MATQCYTL

-110 AHYLEHLMFKGTQQY
+110 AHYLEHLMFKGTQQF

-131 AEKPL
+131 AEKAL

-142 RYEQYRLVTDPER
+142 RYEQYRLVKDPER

-168 LAAKYNIPNEY
+168 LAAQYNIPNEY

-242 IGIAKDQW
+242 IGIAQDQR
-250 KFFDAVNAKM
+250 KIFEAMSAKL

-298 VAICMAGDFEPDEVI
+298 VAICMAGDFDPNEVI

-325 NYNLTRPEFPALKPI
+325 NNNLYRPEFAPLKPI
-340 TAPSDTTV
+340 TAPVDTTV
-348 VGQEAEFV
+348 IGQEAEFV
-356 GLGWRF
+356 ALGWRF

-370 DTVDVIADMLSNGTA
+370 DTLDLVSEMLSNGTA
-385 GLMDL
+385 GLIDL
-390 NLNQPLKVMMSGAY
+390 NLNQPLKVMGAGAFA
-404 SDMMT
+404 DPMT
-409 DYSMLLVMGY
+409 DYSMLMLMGY

-426 EEVRQLMLG
+426 EEVRELLLG
-435 EIAKLRTGDF
+435 ELAKLRAGDF

-459 NYLRRID
+459 NYLRALD
-466 NNSAR
+466 SNGAR

-503 IDFANRHLNDN
+503 VDFANRHLLDN
-514 FICVYKRMGE
+514 NFVCVYKRMGV
-524 DTTAKKIDKPAITPI
+524 DTTEKKIDKPAITPI
-539 PTNRDMQS
+539 PTNRDKQS
-547 DFVRNILGETVEPI
+547 DFVKNILSEIVEPI
-561 HPQFVDYSKEM
+561 QPQFVDYSKEM
-572 TVGTTGKNLPLL
+572 TVGQTRKKLPLL
-584 YKQNTQDDLFSL
+584 YKHNDLDDLFTL
-596 TYLYDFG
+596 TYKYDFG
-603 TTADNRYETALNY
+603 ATADNRYETALGY
-616 LDYLGTKKLTPQQFK
+616 MDFLGTKKMSATEFK
-631 QRLYKLACSIS
+631 QRLYKLACNIS
-642 FNVTDDRTYL
+642 MNVSDNETYL
-652 SLSGLSENMPEALKL
+652 TLSGLSENMPEALKL
-667 AEDLLQNA
+667 AEDLMQNA
-675 QVDEVAYSNMV
+675 QVDEEAYKSMV
-686 DAILKMRS
+686 DVILKSRN
-694 DAKSSQEECFERLNT
+694 DAKSNQDECFSRLNE
-709 YVIYGPRNEYTNI
+709 YGMYGPRNEYTNI
-722 LSAQQL
+722 MSEQQL

-733 TDLLNLV
+733 AELINLV
-740 KGMKDMKHTVVY
+740 KDLRDMQHTVVY
-752 YGPMTEQALSK
+752 YGPMTEKELNKCLSK
-763 TLKQVHKTKK
+763 VHKTQK

-781 VDYME
+781 TPYME
-786 QTTPQT
+786 QTTPRT
-792 EIYIAPYDAKNIYM
+792 EILLAPYEAKNIYM
-806 MQYHNEGTKW
+806 VQYHNEGTQW

-830 FGGGMNGTVFQEL
+830 FGGGMNGIVFQEL

-860 GEIKH
+860 HEMGH
-865 PEHAITYII
+865 PEYAMTYII
-874 TQNDKMMDCVNEFN
+874 TQNDKMMDCVREFN

-901 QLAKE
+901 ALAKE

-916 TVRSAVLNSY
+916 TVRSGVLNSY
-926 LYAQRMGIDY
+926 IAAKRLGLDY
-936 DINSLVYKTL
+936 DINSVVFNAL
-946 PSLTLNDIVKFE
+946 PNLKLNDIVKFE

-966 YRYIILG
+966 YRYLILG

-979 MDALGKI
+979 IKALEKI

>member
-1 MTKIFQF
+1 
-8 ITIVKKNT
+8 
-16 YLCPQV
+16 
-22 ITITNKSTKP
+22 
-32 IEMKKFF
+32 MKKFF
-39 MMMLAA
+39 MLMLA
-45 LTCLG
+45 CLVFMG
-50 LAAKA
+50 M
-55 PAAQT
+55 AAQKPVATT

-65 MGTQCYTL
+65 MATQCYTL

-131 AEKPL
+131 AEKAL

-142 RYEQYRLVTDPER
+142 RYEQYRLVKDPER

-208 NEVDRWARIQA
+208 NEVDRWARIQS

-242 IGIAKDQW
+242 IGIAQDQR
-250 KFFDAVNAKM
+250 KLFEAMSAKL

-298 VAICMAGDFEPDEVI
+298 VAICMAGDFDPDEVI
-313 AILERHFGSWKP
+313 TILERHFGSWKP
-325 NYNLTRPEFPALKPI
+325 NYNMTRPEFAALKPI
-340 TAPSDTTV
+340 TAPVDTTV
-348 VGQEAEFV
+348 IGQEAEFV
-356 GLGWRF
+356 ALGWRF
-362 DAGNSLQC
+362 GAGNSLEN
-370 DTVDVIADMLSNGTA
+370 DTLDVISEMLSNGTA
-385 GLMDL
+385 GLIDL
-390 NLNQPLKVMMSGAY
+390 NLNQPMKVMGAGAY
-404 SDMMT
+404 CDPMT
-409 DYSMLLVMGY
+409 DYSMLMLLGY

-426 EEVRQLMLG
+426 EEVRELLLG
-435 EIAKLRTGDF
+435 ELAKLRAGDF
-445 DDDLLVSVV
+445 DNDLLESVV

-459 NYLRRID
+459 NYLRALD

-503 IDFANRHLNDN
+503 VDFANRHLNDN
-514 FICVYKRMGE
+514 NFVCVYKRMGV
-524 DTTAKKIDKPAITPI
+524 DTTEKKIDKPTITPI

-547 DFVRNILGETVEPI
+547 DFVRNILSEIVEPI
-561 HPQFVDYSKEM
+561 QPQFVDYSKEM
-572 TVGTTGKNLPLL
+572 TVGQTSKKLPLL
-584 YKQNTQDDLFSL
+584 YKHNDLDDLFSL
-596 TYLYDFG
+596 TYKYDFG
-603 TTADNRYETALNY
+603 NTADNRYETALDY
-616 LDYLGTKKLTPQQFK
+616 LEYLGTKKLNATEFK
-631 QRLYKLACSIS
+631 QRLYKLACNIRT
-642 FNVTDDRTYL
+642 NVGENEIYL
-652 SLSGLSENMPEALKL
+652 TLSGLSENMPEAIKL
-667 AEDLLQNA
+667 AEDLMQNA
-675 QVDEVAYSNMV
+675 QVDQEAYNSMV
-686 DAILKMRS
+686 DLILKSRN
-694 DAKSSQEECFERLNT
+694 DAKSSQDECFNRLNE
-709 YVIYGPRNEYTNI
+709 YGMYGPRNAYTDI
-722 LSAQQL
+722 MSATQL
-728 RDTKP
+728 RQTNP
-733 TDLLNLV
+733 AELLNLV
-740 KGMKDMKHTVVY
+740 KGLRDMQHTIVY
-752 YGPMTEQALSK
+752 YGPMTQKELDK
-763 TLKQVHKTKK
+763 CLKKVHKTKK

-781 VDYME
+781 TPYME
-786 QTTPQT
+786 QTTPAT
-792 EIYIAPYDAKNIYM
+792 EIMIAPYDAKNIYM
-806 MQYHNEGTKW
+806 VQYHNENTKW
-816 APEHAATINLFNEY
+816 SPDHAAVINMFNEY
-830 FGGGMNGTVFQEL
+830 FGGGMNGIVFQEL

-860 GEIKH
+860 SRLNH
-865 PEHAITYII
+865 PEYAMTYII

-888 NIVGTIPQSEAAF
+888 KIVGTIPQSEAAF
-901 QLAKE
+901 ALAKE

-916 TVRSAVLNSY
+916 TVRGAVLNSY
-926 LYAQRMGIDY
+926 MNAQRLGLNY
-936 DINSLVYKTL
+936 DINSKVFEML
-946 PSLTLNDIVKFE
+946 PSLKLNDIVKFE
-958 QQSMANKP
+958 QNSMANKP
-966 YRYIILG
+966 YRYLILG
-973 DEKELD
+973 DESQLD
-979 MDALGKI
+979 MKALEKI
-986 GPIHRLTLEEIFG
+986 GPVRRVTLEEIFG

>member
-1 MTKIFQF
+1 MRLRFLIS
-8 ITIVKKNT
+8 
-16 YLCPQV
+16 L
-22 ITITNKSTKP
+22 
-32 IEMKKFF
+32 
-39 MMMLAA
+39 LAA
-45 LTCLG
+45 LACLG
-50 LAAKA
+50 MAAK
-55 PAAQT
+55 PAVATT

-65 MGTQCYTL
+65 MATQCYTL

-110 AHYLEHLMFKGTQQY
+110 AHYLEHLMFKGTQQF

-131 AEKPL
+131 AEKAL

-142 RYEQYRLVTDPER
+142 RYEQYRLVKDPER

-168 LAAKYNIPNEY
+168 LAAQYNIPNEY

-242 IGIAKDQW
+242 IGIAQDQR
-250 KFFDAVNAKM
+250 KIFEAMSAKL

-298 VAICMAGDFEPDEVI
+298 VAICMAGDFDPNEVI

-325 NYNLTRPEFPALKPI
+325 NNNLYRPEFAPLKPI
-340 TAPSDTTV
+340 TAPVDTTV
-348 VGQEAEFV
+348 IGQEAEFV
-356 GLGWRF
+356 ALGWRF

-370 DTVDVIADMLSNGTA
+370 DTLDLVSEMLSNGTA
-385 GLMDL
+385 GLIDL
-390 NLNQPLKVMMSGAY
+390 NLNQPLKVMGAGAFA
-404 SDMMT
+404 DPMT
-409 DYSMLLVMGY
+409 DYSMLMLMGY

-426 EEVRQLMLG
+426 EEVRELLLG
-435 EIAKLRTGDF
+435 ELAKLRAGDF

-459 NYLRRID
+459 NYLRALD
-466 NNSAR
+466 SNGAR

-503 IDFANRHLNDN
+503 VDFANRHLLDN
-514 FICVYKRMGE
+514 NFVCVYKRMGV
-524 DTTAKKIDKPAITPI
+524 DTTEKKIDKPAITPI
-539 PTNRDMQS
+539 PTNRDKQS
-547 DFVRNILGETVEPI
+547 DFVRNILSEIVEPI
-561 HPQFVDYSKEM
+561 QPQFVDYSKEM
-572 TVGTTGKNLPLL
+572 TVGQTSKKLPLL
-584 YKQNTQDDLFSL
+584 YKHNDLDDLFTL
-596 TYLYDFG
+596 TYKYDFG
-603 TTADNRYETALNY
+603 ATADNRYETALSY
-616 LDYLGTKKLTPQQFK
+616 MDFLGTKKMSATEFK
-631 QRLYKLACSIS
+631 QRLYKLACNIS
-642 FNVTDDRTYL
+642 MNVSDNETYL
-652 SLSGLSENMPEALKL
+652 TLSGLSENMPEALKL
-667 AEDLLQNA
+667 AEDLMQNA
-675 QVDEVAYSNMV
+675 QVDEEAYKSMV
-686 DAILKMRS
+686 DVILKSRN
-694 DAKSSQEECFERLNT
+694 DAKSNQDECFSRLNE
-709 YVIYGPRNEYTNI
+709 YGMYGPRNEYTNI
-722 LSAQQL
+722 MSEQQL

-733 TDLLNLV
+733 AELINLV
-740 KGMKDMKHTVVY
+740 KGLRDMQHTVVY
-752 YGPMTEQALSK
+752 YGPMTEKELNKCLSK
-763 TLKQVHKTKK
+763 VHKTKK
-773 NLAAVPVG
+773 NLADVPVG
-781 VDYME
+781 TPYME
-786 QTTPQT
+786 QTTPRT
-792 EIYIAPYDAKNIYM
+792 EILLAPYEAKNIYM
-806 MQYHNEGTKW
+806 VQYHNEGTQW

-830 FGGGMNGTVFQEL
+830 FGGGMNGIVFQEL

-860 GEIKH
+860 HEMGH
-865 PEHAITYII
+865 PEYAMTYII
-874 TQNDKMMDCVNEFN
+874 TQNDKMMDCVREFN

-901 QLAKE
+901 ALAKE
-906 SLMKKLASRR
+906 SLMKKQASRR
-916 TVRSAVLNSY
+916 TVRSGVLNSY
-926 LYAQRMGIDY
+926 IAAKRLGLDY
-936 DINSLVYKTL
+936 DINSVVFNAL
-946 PSLTLNDIVKFE
+946 PNLKLNDIVKFE

-966 YRYIILG
+966 YRYLILG

-979 MDALGKI
+979 IKALEKI

>member
-1 MTKIFQF
+1 
-8 ITIVKKNT
+8 
-16 YLCPQV
+16 
-22 ITITNKSTKP
+22 
-32 IEMKKFF
+32 MKKLF

-50 LAAKA
+50 M
-55 PAAQT
+55 AAQKPVAT
-60 VPGDP
+60 SVPGDP
-65 MGTQCYTL
+65 MATQCYTL

-142 RYEQYRLVTDPER
+142 RYEQYRLVKDPER

-168 LAAKYNIPNEY
+168 LAAQYNIPNEY

-242 IGIAKDQW
+242 IGIAQDQR
-250 KFFDAVNAKM
+250 KLFEAISAKM

-298 VAICMAGDFEPDEVI
+298 VAICMAGDFDPAEVI
-313 AILERHFGSWKP
+313 TILERHFGSWKP
-325 NYNLTRPEFPALKPI
+325 NKNLYRPEFAPLKPI
-340 TAPSDTTV
+340 TAPIDTTV
-348 VGQEAEFV
+348 IGQEAEFV
-356 GLGWRF
+356 ALGWRF
-362 DAGNSLQC
+362 NAANSLQC
-370 DTVDVIADMLSNGTA
+370 DTMDVVAEMLSNGTA
-385 GLMDL
+385 GLIDL
-390 NLNQPLKVMMSGAY
+390 NLNQPLKVMSAGAF
-404 SDMMT
+404 SDEMT
-409 DYSMLLVMGY
+409 DYSMLMLLGY

-426 EEVRQLMLG
+426 EEVRALLLG
-435 EIAKLRTGDF
+435 ELAKLRAGNF

-459 NYLRRID
+459 QYLRALD
-466 NNSAR
+466 NNGAR

-503 IDFANRHLNDN
+503 VDFANRYLLDN
-514 FICVYKRMGE
+514 NFVCVYKRMGV
-524 DTTAKKIDKPAITPI
+524 DTTEKKIDKPAITPI

-547 DFVRNILGETVEPI
+547 NFVRNILSEIVEPI
-561 HPQFVDYSKEM
+561 QPQFVDYKKEM
-572 TVGTTGKNLPLL
+572 TVGQTSKKLPLL
-584 YKQNTQDDLFSL
+584 YKHNDLDDLFSL
-596 TYLYDFG
+596 TYKYDFG
-603 TTADNRYETALNY
+603 GTADNRYETALSY
-616 LDYLGTKKLTPQQFK
+616 MDFLGTKKMSATEFK
-631 QRLYKLACSIS
+631 QRMYKLACNIS
-642 FNVTDDRTYL
+642 MNVGDNETYL
-652 SLSGLSENMPEALKL
+652 TLSGLSENMPEALKL
-667 AEDLLQNA
+667 AEDLMQNA
-675 QVDEVAYSNMV
+675 QVDEEAYKNMV
-686 DAILKMRS
+686 DVILKSRN
-694 DAKSSQEECFERLNT
+694 DAKQSQDECFSRLNE
-709 YVIYGPRNEYTNI
+709 YGMYGPRNSYTNI
-722 LSAQQL
+722 MSAQQL

-733 TDLLNLV
+733 AELINLV
-740 KGMKDMKHTVVY
+740 KGLRDMQHTVVY
-752 YGPMTEQALSK
+752 YGPMTEKELNKCLSK
-763 TLKQVHKTKK
+763 VHKTKK

-781 VDYME
+781 TPYME
-786 QTTPQT
+786 QTTPRT
-792 EIYIAPYDAKNIYM
+792 EILMAPYEAKNIYM
-806 MQYHNEGTKW
+806 VQYHNEGTQW
-816 APEHAATINLFNEY
+816 APEHAAVINLFNEY
-830 FGGGMNGTVFQEL
+830 FGGGMNGIVFQEL

-860 GEIKH
+860 SRLPH
-865 PEHAITYII
+865 PEYAMTYII
-874 TQNDKMMDCVNEFN
+874 TQNDKMMDCVREFN

-901 QLAKE
+901 ALAKE

-916 TVRSAVLNSY
+916 TVRGAVLNSY
-926 LYAQRMGIDY
+926 MNAQRLGLDY
-936 DINSLVYKTL
+936 DINSVVFNQL
-946 PSLTLNDIVKFE
+946 PSLKLSDIVKFE

-966 YRYIILG
+966 YRYLILG

-979 MDALGKI
+979 IKGLEKI
-986 GPIHRLTLEEIFG
+986 APIRHLTLEEIFG

>member
-1 MTKIFQF
+1 
-8 ITIVKKNT
+8 
-16 YLCPQV
+16 
-22 ITITNKSTKP
+22 
-32 IEMKKFF
+32 
-39 MMMLAA
+39 MLAG
-45 LTCLG
+45 LVCLG
-50 LAAKA
+50 MAATTPKA
-55 PAAQT
+55 TT

-65 MGTQCYTL
+65 MATQCYTL

-110 AHYLEHLMFKGTQQY
+110 AHYLEHLMFKGTKQF
-125 GTSNYA
+125 GTSNYE

-142 RYEQYRLVTDPER
+142 RYEQYRRVTDPER

-242 IGIAKDQW
+242 IGIAQDQR
-250 KFFDAVNAKM
+250 KIFEALSAKM

-298 VAICMAGDFEPDEVI
+298 VAICMAGDFDPDEVI
-313 AILERHFGSWKP
+313 TILERHFGSWKP
-325 NYNLTRPEFPALKPI
+325 NNNLYRPEFASLKPI
-340 TAPSDTTV
+340 TAPIDTTV
-348 VGQEAEFV
+348 IGQEAEFV
-356 GLGWRF
+356 ALGWRF
-362 DAGNSLQC
+362 GAGNSLQC
-370 DTVDVIADMLSNGTA
+370 DTMDVVAEMLSNGTA
-385 GLMDL
+385 GLIDL
-390 NLNQPLKVMMSGAY
+390 NLNQPLKVMGAGAY
-404 SDMMT
+404 SDEMT
-409 DYSMLLVMGY
+409 DYSMLLLLGY

-426 EEVRQLMLG
+426 EEVRALLLG
-435 EIAKLRTGDF
+435 ELAKLRAGNF

-459 NYLRRID
+459 NYLRALD
-466 NNSAR
+466 NNAAR

-476 NAFINHVDW
+476 NAYINHVDW

-503 IDFANRHLNDN
+503 VDFANRHLLDN
-514 FICVYKRMGE
+514 NFVCVYKRMGV
-524 DTTAKKIDKPAITPI
+524 DTTEKKIDKPAITPI
-539 PTNRDMQS
+539 PTNRDMKS
-547 DFVRNILGETVEPI
+547 AFVSNILSEIVEPI
-561 HPQFVDYSKEM
+561 QPQFVDYSKEM
-572 TVGTTGKNLPLL
+572 TVGQTSKKLPLL
-584 YKQNTQDDLFSL
+584 YKHNDLDDLFSL
-596 TYLYDFG
+596 TYKYDFG
-603 TTADNRYETALNY
+603 TTADNRYETALSY
-616 LDYLGTKKLTPQQFK
+616 MDFLGTKKMSATEFK
-631 QRLYKLACSIS
+631 QRLYKLACNIS
-642 FNVTDDRTYL
+642 MNVTDNETYL
-652 SLSGLSENMPEALKL
+652 TLSGLSENMPEALKL
-667 AEDLLQNA
+667 AEDLMQNA
-675 QVDEVAYSNMV
+675 QVDEDAYKSLV
-686 DAILKMRS
+686 DVILKSRN
-694 DAKSSQEECFERLNT
+694 DAKQSQDGCFSRLNA
-709 YVIYGPRNEYTNI
+709 YGMYGPRNEYTNI
-722 LSAQQL
+722 MSAQQL

-733 TDLLNLV
+733 AELINLV
-740 KGMKDMKHTVVY
+740 KGLKDMQHTVVY
-752 YGPMTEQALSK
+752 YGPMTQKELDK
-763 TLKQVHKTKK
+763 CLKKVHKTKK

-781 VDYME
+781 TPYME
-786 QTTPQT
+786 QTTPRT
-792 EIYIAPYDAKNIYM
+792 EILLAPYEAKNIYM
-806 MQYHNEGTKW
+806 VQYHNEGTQW

-830 FGGGMNGTVFQEL
+830 FGGGMNGIVFQEL

-860 GEIKH
+860 SELPH
-865 PEHAITYII
+865 PEYAMTYII
-874 TQNDKMMDCVNEFN
+874 TQNDKMMDCINEFN

-901 QLAKE
+901 ALAKDA
-906 SLMKKLASRR
+906 LMKKLASRR
-916 TVRSAVLNSY
+916 TVRGAVLNSY
-926 LYAQRMGIDY
+926 MNAKRLGLDY
-936 DINSLVYKTL
+936 DINSLVYNTL
-946 PSLTLNDIVKFE
+946 PNLNLNDIVKFE
-958 QQSMANKP
+958 QQSMAGKP
-966 YRYIILG
+966 YRYLILG

-979 MDALGKI
+979 IEGLEKI
-986 GPIHRLTLEEIFG
+986 APIRRLTLEEIFG

>member
-1 MTKIFQF
+1 MRPRFLIS
-8 ITIVKKNT
+8 
-16 YLCPQV
+16 L
-22 ITITNKSTKP
+22 
-32 IEMKKFF
+32 
-39 MMMLAA
+39 LAA
-45 LTCLG
+45 LACLG
-50 LAAKA
+50 MAAK
-55 PAAQT
+55 PAVATT

-65 MGTQCYTL
+65 MATQCYTL

-110 AHYLEHLMFKGTQQY
+110 AHYLEHLMFKGTQQF

-131 AEKPL
+131 AEKAL

-142 RYEQYRLVTDPER
+142 RYEQYRLVKDPER

-168 LAAKYNIPNEY
+168 LAAQYNIPNEY

-242 IGIAKDQW
+242 IGIAQDQR
-250 KFFDAVNAKM
+250 KIFEAMSAKL

-298 VAICMAGDFEPDEVI
+298 VAICMAGDFDPNEVI

-325 NYNLTRPEFPALKPI
+325 NNNLYRPEFAPLKPI
-340 TAPSDTTV
+340 TAPVDTTV
-348 VGQEAEFV
+348 IGQEAEFV
-356 GLGWRF
+356 ALGWRF
-362 DAGNSLQC
+362 DAANSLQC
-370 DTVDVIADMLSNGTA
+370 DTLDLVSEMLSNGTA
-385 GLMDL
+385 GLIDL
-390 NLNQPLKVMMSGAY
+390 NLNQPLKVMGAGAFA
-404 SDMMT
+404 DPMT
-409 DYSMLLVMGY
+409 DYSMLLLMGY

-426 EEVRQLMLG
+426 EEVRELLLG
-435 EIAKLRTGDF
+435 ELAKLRAGNF

-459 NYLRRID
+459 QYLRALD
-466 NNSAR
+466 NNRAR
-471 TRQLV
+471 TSQLV

-497 MTKQQI
+497 MTKEQI
-503 IDFANRHLNDN
+503 VDFANRYLLDN
-514 FICVYKRMGE
+514 NFVCVYKRMGV
-524 DTTAKKIDKPAITPI
+524 DTTEKKIDKPAITPI
-539 PTNRDMQS
+539 PTNRDKQS

-561 HPQFVDYSKEM
+561 QPQFVDYSKEM
-572 TVGTTGKNLPLL
+572 TVGQTNKKLPLL
-584 YKQNTQDDLFSL
+584 YKHNDLDDLF
-596 TYLYDFG
+596 YLGYQFNFG
-603 TTADNRYETALNY
+603 NTADNRYGTALGY
-616 LDYLGTKKLTPQQFK
+616 LDYLGTKKMSATEFK
-631 QRLYKLACSIS
+631 QRMYKLACDMS
-642 FNVTDDRTYL
+642 FNVTDNYITIW
-652 SLSGLSENMPEALKL
+652 LSGLSENMPEAMALL
-667 AEDLLQNA
+667 EDLAANA
-675 QVDEVAYSNMV
+675 QVDEGAYSNMV
-686 DAILKMRS
+686 EAIIKSRN
-694 DAKSSQEECFERLNT
+694 DAKSSQDECFSRLSAYGT
-709 YVIYGPRNEYTNI
+709 YGPRNAYTDI
-722 LSAQQL
+722 MSAQQL
-728 RDTKP
+728 RNTKP
-733 TDLLNLV
+733 AELLALV
-740 KGMKDMKHTVVY
+740 KGLRDMQHTVVY
-752 YGPMTEQALSK
+752 YGPMTQKELDK
-763 TLKQVHKTKK
+763 CLNKVHKTKK

-781 VDYME
+781 TPYME

-792 EIYIAPYDAKNIYM
+792 EILLAPYDAKNIYM
-806 MQYHNEGTKW
+806 MQYHNEGTQW
-816 APEHAATINLFNEY
+816 EPEHAATINLFNEY
-830 FGGGMNGTVFQEL
+830 FGGSMNAIVFQEL

-860 GEIKH
+860 SELPH
-865 PEHAITYII
+865 PEYAMTYII
-874 TQNDKMMDCVNEFN
+874 TQNDKMMDCINEFN
-888 NIVGTIPQSEAAF
+888 NIVGTIPQSETAF
-901 QLAKE
+901 ALAKE

-916 TVRSAVLNSY
+916 VVRTGVLNSY
-926 LYAQRMGIDY
+926 LSAQRLGLDY
-936 DINSLVYKTL
+936 DINSVIFNAL
-946 PSLTLNDIVKFE
+946 PGLTLDDIVKFE
-958 QQSMANKP
+958 QQSMAGKP
-966 YRYIILG
+966 YRYLILG

-979 MDALGKI
+979 IESLEKI

>member
-1 MTKIFQF
+1 MMT
-8 ITIVKKNT
+8 
-16 YLCPQV
+16 
-22 ITITNKSTKP
+22 
-32 IEMKKFF
+32 
-39 MMMLAA
+39 LAA
-45 LTCLG
+45 ALVFLG
-50 LAAKA
+50 M
-55 PAAQT
+55 AAQKPVATT

-65 MGTQCYTL
+65 MATQCYTL

-131 AEKPL
+131 AEKSL

-142 RYEQYRLVTDPER
+142 RYEQYRLVKDPER

-168 LAAKYNIPNEY
+168 LAAQYNIPNEY

-242 IGIAKDQW
+242 IGIAQDQR
-250 KFFDAVNAKM
+250 KIFEALSAKM

-298 VAICMAGDFEPDEVI
+298 VAICMAGDFDPDEVI

-325 NYNLTRPEFPALKPI
+325 NNNLYRPEFAPLKPI
-340 TAPSDTTV
+340 TAPIDTTV
-348 VGQEAEFV
+348 IGQEAEFV
-356 GLGWRF
+356 ALGWRF
-362 DAGNSLQC
+362 DAGNSLQI
-370 DTVDVIADMLSNGTA
+370 DTMNVVAEMLSNGTA
-385 GLMDL
+385 GLIDL
-390 NLNQPLKVMMSGAY
+390 NLNQPLKVMGAGAY
-404 SDMMT
+404 SDEMT
-409 DYSMLLVMGY
+409 DYSMLLLLGY

-426 EEVRQLMLG
+426 EEVRSLLLG
-435 EIAKLRTGDF
+435 ELAKLRAGNF

-459 NYLRRID
+459 QYLRALD
-466 NNSAR
+466 NNRAR
-471 TRQLV
+471 TSQLV

-497 MTKQQI
+497 MTKNQI
-503 IDFANRHLNDN
+503 VDFANRHLLDN
-514 FICVYKRMGE
+514 NFVCVYKRMGV
-524 DTTAKKIDKPAITPI
+524 DTTEKKIDKPAITPI
-539 PTNRDMQS
+539 PTNRDKQS
-547 DFVRNILGETVEPI
+547 DFVRNILSEIVEPI
-561 HPQFVDYSKEM
+561 QPQFVDYSKEM
-572 TVGTTGKNLPLL
+572 TVGQTNKKLPLL
-584 YKQNTQDDLFSL
+584 YKHNDLDDLF
-596 TYLYDFG
+596 YLGYQFNFG
-603 TTADNRYETALNY
+603 NTADNRYGTALGY
-616 LDYLGTKKLTPQQFK
+616 LDYLGTKKMSATEFK
-631 QRLYKLACSIS
+631 QRMYKLACDMS
-642 FNVTDDRTYL
+642 FNVTDNYITIW
-652 SLSGLSENMPEALKL
+652 LSGLSENMPEAMALL
-667 AEDLLQNA
+667 EDLAANA
-675 QVDEVAYSNMV
+675 QVDEGAYSNMV
-686 DAILKMRS
+686 EAIIKSRN
-694 DAKSSQEECFERLNT
+694 DAKSSQDECFSRLSAYGT
-709 YVIYGPRNEYTNI
+709 YGPRNAYTDI
-722 LSAQQL
+722 MSAQQL
-728 RDTKP
+728 RNTKP
-733 TDLLNLV
+733 AELLALV
-740 KGMKDMKHTVVY
+740 KGLRDMQHTVVY
-752 YGPMTEQALSK
+752 YGPMTQKELDK
-763 TLKQVHKTKK
+763 CLKKVHKTKK

-781 VDYME
+781 TPYME

-792 EIYIAPYDAKNIYM
+792 EILLAPYDAKNIYM
-806 MQYHNEGTKW
+806 MQYHNEGTQW
-816 APEHAATINLFNEY
+816 EPEHAATINLFNEY
-830 FGGGMNGTVFQEL
+830 FGGSMNAIVFQEL

-860 GEIKH
+860 SELPH
-865 PEHAITYII
+865 PEYAMTYII
-874 TQNDKMMDCVNEFN
+874 TQNDKMMDCINEFN
-888 NIVGTIPQSEAAF
+888 NIVGTIPQSETAF
-901 QLAKE
+901 ALAKE

-916 TVRSAVLNSY
+916 VVRTGVLNSY
-926 LYAQRMGIDY
+926 LSAQRLGLDY
-936 DINSLVYKTL
+936 DINSVVFNQL
-946 PSLTLNDIVKFE
+946 PNLKLADIVKFE
-958 QQSMANKP
+958 QQSMAGKP
-966 YRYIILG
+966 YRYLILG

-979 MDALGKI
+979 IESLEKI
-986 GPIHRLTLEEIFG
+986 APIRRLTLEEIFG

>member
-1 MTKIFQF
+1 MRLRFLIS
-8 ITIVKKNT
+8 
-16 YLCPQV
+16 L
-22 ITITNKSTKP
+22 
-32 IEMKKFF
+32 
-39 MMMLAA
+39 LAA
-45 LTCLG
+45 LACLG
-50 LAAKA
+50 MAAK
-55 PAAQT
+55 PAVATT

-65 MGTQCYTL
+65 MATQCYTL

-110 AHYLEHLMFKGTQQY
+110 AHYLEHLMFKGTQQF

-131 AEKPL
+131 AEKAL

-142 RYEQYRLVTDPER
+142 RYEQYRLVKDPER

-168 LAAKYNIPNEY
+168 LAAQYNIPNEY

-242 IGIAKDQW
+242 IGIAQDQR
-250 KFFDAVNAKM
+250 KIFEAMSAKL

-298 VAICMAGDFEPDEVI
+298 VAICMAGDFDPNEVI

-325 NYNLTRPEFPALKPI
+325 NNNLYRPEFAPLKPI
-340 TAPSDTTV
+340 TAPIDTTV
-348 VGQEAEFV
+348 IGQEAEFV
-356 GLGWRF
+356 ALGWRF

-370 DTVDVIADMLSNGTA
+370 DTLDLVSEMLSNGTA
-385 GLMDL
+385 GLIDL
-390 NLNQPLKVMMSGAY
+390 NLNQPLKVMGAGAFA
-404 SDMMT
+404 DPMT
-409 DYSMLLVMGY
+409 DYSMLMLMGY

-426 EEVRQLMLG
+426 EEVRELLLG
-435 EIAKLRTGDF
+435 ELAKLRAGDF

-459 NYLRRID
+459 NYLRALD
-466 NNSAR
+466 SNGAR

-503 IDFANRHLNDN
+503 VDFANRHLLDN
-514 FICVYKRMGE
+514 NFVCVYKRMGV
-524 DTTAKKIDKPAITPI
+524 DTTEKKIDKPAITPI
-539 PTNRDMQS
+539 PTNRDKQS
-547 DFVRNILGETVEPI
+547 DFVRNILSEIVEPI
-561 HPQFVDYSKEM
+561 QPQFVDYSKEM
-572 TVGTTGKNLPLL
+572 TVGQTSKKLPLL
-584 YKQNTQDDLFSL
+584 YKHNDLDDLFTL
-596 TYLYDFG
+596 TYKYDFG
-603 TTADNRYETALNY
+603 ATADNRYETALSY
-616 LDYLGTKKLTPQQFK
+616 MDFLGTKKMSATEFK
-631 QRLYKLACSIS
+631 QRLYKLACNIS
-642 FNVTDDRTYL
+642 MNVSDNETYL
-652 SLSGLSENMPEALKL
+652 TLSGLSENMPEALKL
-667 AEDLLQNA
+667 AEDLMQNA
-675 QVDEVAYSNMV
+675 QVDEDAYKSMV
-686 DAILKMRS
+686 DVILKSRN
-694 DAKSSQEECFERLNT
+694 DAKSNQDECFSRLNE
-709 YVIYGPRNEYTNI
+709 YGMYGPRNEYTNI
-722 LSAQQL
+722 MSEQQL

-733 TDLLNLV
+733 AELINLV
-740 KGMKDMKHTVVY
+740 KGLRDMQHTVVY
-752 YGPMTEQALSK
+752 YGPMTEKELNKCLSK
-763 TLKQVHKTKK
+763 VHKTKK

-781 VDYME
+781 TPYME
-786 QTTPQT
+786 QTTPRT
-792 EIYIAPYDAKNIYM
+792 EILLAPYEAKNIYM
-806 MQYHNEGTKW
+806 VQYHNEGTQW

-830 FGGGMNGTVFQEL
+830 FGGGMNGIVFQEL

-860 GEIKH
+860 HEMGH
-865 PEHAITYII
+865 PEYAMTYII
-874 TQNDKMMDCVNEFN
+874 TQNDKMMDCVREFN

-901 QLAKE
+901 ALAKE

-916 TVRSAVLNSY
+916 TVRSGVLNSY
-926 LYAQRMGIDY
+926 IAAKRLGLDY
-936 DINSLVYKTL
+936 DINSVVFNAL
-946 PSLTLNDIVKFE
+946 PNLKLNDIVKFE

-966 YRYIILG
+966 YRYLILG

-979 MDALGKI
+979 IKALEKI